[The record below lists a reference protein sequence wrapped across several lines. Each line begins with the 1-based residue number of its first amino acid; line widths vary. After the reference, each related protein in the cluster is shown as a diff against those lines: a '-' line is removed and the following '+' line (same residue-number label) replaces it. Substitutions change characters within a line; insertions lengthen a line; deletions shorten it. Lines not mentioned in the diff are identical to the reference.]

1 MPLLSEYLLA
11 LAVKGAGGLVCVF
24 LGWLFVELLTD
35 DGGGFKR
42 RTGRD

>member
-24 LGWLFVELLTD
+24 LGWLFVELLTND
-35 DGGGFKR
+35 DREGF
-42 RTGRD
+42 GRDA